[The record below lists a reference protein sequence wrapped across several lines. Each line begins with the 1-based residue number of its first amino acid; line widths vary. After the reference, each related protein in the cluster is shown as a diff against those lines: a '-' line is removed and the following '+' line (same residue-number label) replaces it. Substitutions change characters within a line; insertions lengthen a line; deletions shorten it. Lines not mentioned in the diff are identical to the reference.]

1 MTSHSQCRSVHCFLF
16 LSSPEG
22 SQVLGSWNKE
32 TRAHNRVRETA
43 VAAVCN
49 CLVSEGIQ
57 CSYLI
62 CTLGYALMR
71 LLFLGA
77 FRWVFILVTRI
88 PPGMTSWRRTHIVD
102 LCTASCSLIYLLFS
116 VCSLPAVPLCGK
128 PVGTDPAP
136 RVSIPEAA
144 PGPCTGESECKGLF
158 TPRLAAETATLYW
171 LRWPTRICT
180 AETGQ
185 RRQNDWDR
193 FPRCLRFQRA
203 LAKAKQQASVWK
215 GLKYRVQKGI
225 ASQVYVILNK

>member
-1 MTSHSQCRSVHCFLF
+1 MVGYGKQEDARMFHDVGGSPGIPPGMTSHSQCRSVHCFLF

-32 TRAHNRVRETA
+32 TRAQNRVRETA

-88 PPGMTSWRRTHIVD
+88 PPGMTS
-102 LCTASCSLIYLLFS
+102 
-116 VCSLPAVPLCGK
+116 
-128 PVGTDPAP
+128 
-136 RVSIPEAA
+136 
-144 PGPCTGESECKGLF
+144 
-158 TPRLAAETATLYW
+158 
-171 LRWPTRICT
+171 
-180 AETGQ
+180 
-185 RRQNDWDR
+185 
-193 FPRCLRFQRA
+193 
-203 LAKAKQQASVWK
+203 
-215 GLKYRVQKGI
+215 
-225 ASQVYVILNK
+225 